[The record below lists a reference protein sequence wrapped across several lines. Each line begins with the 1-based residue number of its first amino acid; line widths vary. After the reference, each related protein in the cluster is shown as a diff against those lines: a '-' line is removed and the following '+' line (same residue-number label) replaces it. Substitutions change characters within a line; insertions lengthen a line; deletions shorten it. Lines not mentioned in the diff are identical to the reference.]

1 MLLGIGGHLFFI
13 LLGIGGKS
21 LFACWELVGIRV
33 FPILLRI
40 RGKPLFSY
48 CWGLG
53 RNFLP
58 FSLCCRAKKK
68 NLPKSKIMRVTAIRL
83 QNYVPEDIVGAFLM
97 LLEVESGSG
106 KSLFACWEL
115 VEGRFSHIVGGRVEF
130 LLGGS
135 TRFSY

>member
-1 MLLGIGGHLFFI
+1 
-13 LLGIGGKS
+13 
-21 LFACWELVGIRV
+21 
-33 FPILLRI
+33 
-40 RGKPLFSY
+40 
-48 CWGLG
+48 
-53 RNFLP
+53 
-58 FSLCCRAKKK
+58 
-68 NLPKSKIMRVTAIRL
+68 MRVTAIRL
-83 QNYVPEDIVGAFLM
+83 QNYVPEDIVGNHSKVAFLI